1 MHDDPSFLKSIIFFF
16 FFLLENNE
24 WFLLV
29 PERGDKAWPNAPSL
43 RDEYMTLKNLNLI
56 NFFLESSDVGK
67 SFWYK
72 CTKYVW
78 MPRFNKKNLFW
89 VLNKVKNRSKECSKM
104 QNRVN
109 EPWWSW
115 VSFGTW
121 RVSFNTFRVL
131 NGTLMRRLAYAMVG
145 RLLMLFRRMFYV
157 FKFFE
162 RYFLHL
168 WPWNTFLLSYKLL
181 KLI

>member
-1 MHDDPSFLKSIIFFF
+1 MVFFKRWIHGFEKSQF
-16 FFLLENNE
+16 
-24 WFLLV
+24 
-29 PERGDKAWPNAPSL
+29 DH
-43 RDEYMTLKNLNLI
+43 
-56 NFFLESSDVGK
+56 FFLESSDVDK
-67 SFWYK
+67 SFWNK

-78 MPRFNKKNLFW
+78 MPQFNKKNLFW
-89 VLNKVKNRSKECSKM
+89 VLNKVKNGSKECPKT

-109 EPWWSW
+109 ESWWSW

-121 RVSFNTFRVL
+121 RVP
-131 NGTLMRRLAYAMVG
+131 NGTLMRWLAYTMVG
-145 RLLMLFRRMFYV
+145 QLLMLFWCMFCV

-162 RYFLHL
+162 RSFIHL